1 MTKTMITNIMTMIVK
16 YYSKLVDD
24 LFLGNSFWKF
34 FGNSFRKTT
43 FCREISFPPQKTFFS
58 SS

>member
-24 LFLGNSFWKF
+24 LFFRKFFLEIFWKF
-34 FGNSFRKTT
+34 F
-43 FCREISFPPQKTFFS
+43 
-58 SS
+58 